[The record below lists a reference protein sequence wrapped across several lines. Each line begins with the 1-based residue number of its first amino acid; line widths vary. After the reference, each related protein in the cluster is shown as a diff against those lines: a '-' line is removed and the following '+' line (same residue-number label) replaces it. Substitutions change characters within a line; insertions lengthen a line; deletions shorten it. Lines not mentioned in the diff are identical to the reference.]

1 MGRAAHSSHPRLVSV
16 GADVGGA
23 RKGFHAVALRGGTY
37 ADRVVMQDAKE
48 LAEWCRTA
56 GAQAIAVD
64 APCGWSKDGR
74 ARPAEREL
82 MDKRIWCFSTPT
94 KEMAL
99 NHPKKYFDWMLR
111 GEKLY
116 KELKRDFPLCQQLP
130 RLHEKCCFETFPH
143 AITWQL
149 QGGKADASS
158 KRKQRRDLLQA
169 AGIDLAE
176 LTNIDFVDAALC
188 ALVAYRAATGEKC
201 VSFGEPNTGLIIVP
215 ADPKP

>member
-1 MGRAAHSSHPRLVSV
+1 
-16 GADVGGA
+16 
-23 RKGFHAVALRGGTY
+23 
-37 ADRVVMQDAKE
+37 
-48 LAEWCRTA
+48 
-56 GAQAIAVD
+56 
-64 APCGWSKDGR
+64 
-74 ARPAEREL
+74 